1 MSTTSSR
8 TRFGIYEEMLKQVQ
22 HDEFLKLFV
31 CGMFVALLL
40 QSCGTVPRFTSSPR
54 DASQKNKSVEKKTE
68 TKVKEK
74 NETKNQNE
82 NEEHDVIK
90 VQEGIASYYGDAF
103 HGNTTANG
111 ETFDMYKFTA
121 AHRTLP
127 LGTKVRVKNLANNR
141 SIILRI
147 NDRGPYVDGRIID
160 VSYAAAKQLGM
171 IETGTANVRIEV
183 LEVGNGK

>member
-1 MSTTSSR
+1 MSYRST
-8 TRFGIYEEMLKQVQ
+8 FKILIAG
-22 HDEFLKLFV
+22 FV
-31 CGMFVALLL
+31 LATIL
-40 QSCGTVPRFTSSPR
+40 QSCGTVPRFTSS
-54 DASQKNKSVEKKTE
+54 KTKSVEKKTE

-74 NETKNQNE
+74 SESKQQNE
-82 NEEHDVIK
+82 NEEQNVST

-147 NDRGPYVDGRIID
+147 NDRGPYVEGRIID

-171 IETGTANVRIEV
+171 VETGTANVRIEV
-183 LEVGNGK
+183 LEMGEGK